1 MYRRQKNSVIFEGL
15 EPRELLSNSPLGL
28 KKVAVAGGYE
38 LRIGGTWGNDVITVS
53 PTATG
58 VLVKNG
64 TWQAA
69 VAGPLKSILV
79 RATEGADKVTI
90 SSKIGVPAILFGGR
104 GNDTL
109 IGGAGPDRMYGEGGS
124 DALMGG
130 EGNDTLVTI
139 GGASDVLAGN
149 GGADSFWCDSA
160 ITEKINDATS
170 AETAA
175 GNVHRVAA
183 FASYPW
189 LSSKGLRTYQ
199 PSIELTG
206 GNLPDPLI
214 DDFGHDYDAYYANF
228 ATKPLF
234 SSAGP
239 TRNDVAQ
246 GGIGDCWYLAALSSI
261 AGVNPNAI
269 RQSVVDLGDGTF
281 AVQFTRNNG
290 SKAFVRVDAD
300 LPVGGSWGG
309 LFYANFGAGE
319 SLWVAIMEKAYACF
333 RYESTSLAAGYGR
346 LDGGWMDE
354 GFGDHGFSSTGIW
367 SAADATSL
375 MNQLRTQLAAG
386 KAVTLATD
394 GPELG
399 APVLDESHAYH
410 VISVQTDAAGA
421 TSVLLRNPWGVDGA
435 GNDGSDD
442 GYVRLTAAQ
451 AYASWMGVISAKVG

>member
-1 MYRRQKNSVIFEGL
+1 MHRRQKNSVIFEGL

-28 KKVAVAGGYE
+28 KKVAIAGGYE
-38 LRIGGTWGNDVITVS
+38 LRIGGTYGNDVITVS
-53 PTATG
+53 PTSTG

-64 TWQAA
+64 TWQAG

-79 RATEGADKVTI
+79 RATDGADKVTI
-90 SSKIGVPAILFGGR
+90 SGKIGVPTILYGGR

-109 IGGAGPDRMYGEGGS
+109 IGGAGHDRMYGEGGS

-149 GGADSFWCDSA
+149 FGTDSFWCDSA

-170 AETAA
+170 GEIAA

-183 FASYPW
+183 FYKYNWQSPTGAKS
-189 LSSKGLRTYQ
+189 YQ

-206 GNLPDPLI
+206 GNLPDPTI
-214 DDFGHDYDAYYANF
+214 DDYGETYKAYYTNF

-234 SSAGP
+234 ADAGP

-246 GGIGDCWYLAALSSI
+246 GGVGDCWYLAALSSI

-269 RQSVVDLGDGTF
+269 RQSVVDLGDGTY

-309 LFYANFGAGE
+309 LFYANLGMQS

-333 RYESTSLAAGYGR
+333 RYESTAVASYGKI
-346 LDGGWMDE
+346 DGGWMDE
-354 GFGDHGFSSTGIW
+354 AFADHGFASTGIW
-367 SAADATSL
+367 NATDGTAL
-375 MNQLRTQLAAG
+375 LNQLKTQLSAG
-386 KAVTLATD
+386 KAVTLATQ
-394 GPELG
+394 GPALG
-399 APVLDESHAYH
+399 APIVDESHAYH
-410 VISVQTDAAGA
+410 VISVQTDAEGEM
-421 TSVLLRNPWGVDGA
+421 SVLLRNPWGVDGA
-435 GNDGSDD
+435 GSDGNDD